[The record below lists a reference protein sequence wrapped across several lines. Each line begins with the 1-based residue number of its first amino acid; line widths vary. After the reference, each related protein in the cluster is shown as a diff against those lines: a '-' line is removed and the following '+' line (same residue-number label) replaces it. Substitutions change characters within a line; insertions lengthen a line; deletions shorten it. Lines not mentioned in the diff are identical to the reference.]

1 MKLNGGLFITVLSI
15 CTTIYCHPLKEDIPS
30 YTDFKDSLITGSI
43 ESQSAPDPN
52 IHNLAARDS
61 SGNPI
66 KIQKDN
72 SNNDPEENSTD
83 LTVPS
88 SEALF
93 EESTDRLVDT
103 TPSVS
108 KLSDF
113 TSVPDYSVKN
123 SYYVPTMEEYLLK
136 NPHLSS
142 NDVNVQV
149 SITGNKGMHFEN
161 DNPWVGIAQIQ
172 DNKYRLKETLE
183 KTTARS
189 FTKAYLGPIANQQ
202 SPKVVIKVN
211 DEISRINISKV
222 PPINLKDSRTEDSVE
237 DYGELI
243 FTRKTMN

>member
-1 MKLNGGLFITVLSI
+1 MKPNGGLFITVLSI
-15 CTTIYCHPLKEDIPS
+15 CTTIYSHPLKEDLPS
-30 YTDFKDSLITGSI
+30 YTNFKDSLITGSI
-43 ESQSAPDPN
+43 ESQSAPHPN
-52 IHNLAARDS
+52 IHNLVARGS

-72 SNNDPEENSTD
+72 SNHDPEENSTD

-93 EESTDRLVDT
+93 EESTDRVVDT
-103 TPSVS
+103 TPSALVS
-108 KLSDF
+108 ELSDF
-113 TSVPDYSVKN
+113 TSVPNYPVKN

-149 SITGNKGMHFEN
+149 SITGNKGVHFEN
-161 DNPWVGIAQIQ
+161 DNPWVGISQIQ

-189 FTKAYLGPIANQQ
+189 FTKASLGPIANQQ
-202 SPKVVIKVN
+202 MPKVVIKVN
-211 DEISRINISKV
+211 DEISRINIARV
-222 PPINLKDSRTEDSVE
+222 PMNLKDSETEDSVE

-243 FTRKTMN
+243 LTRKT